1 MGNKMAEYFE
11 DPEFIQNLAY
21 LADVFTT
28 LNELNRSLQGQGI
41 SVIHAC
47 EKLSA
52 FKEKLQLCIRHIK
65 KGNLVNFPS
74 LQETLQESVSLHPPL
89 VSTIAEHL
97 QILSTAFDGY
107 FSCGEIQTCDYWIRN
122 PFKVNMEEI
131 DDNSL
136 YAFIDFMEDLIDMR
150 NNTGIKLEFSDDSLE
165 NFWAS
170 QLETY
175 PVLAK
180 KALTVLVPFAT
191 TYLCETRFSCLV
203 HIKTKSRNRLD
214 SQHNM
219 RVALSTKTPRFDVII
234 NRKQQQ
240 KSH

>member
-1 MGNKMAEYFE
+1 MAKYFE
-11 DPEFIQNLAY
+11 TIEFIQNLAY
-21 LADVFTT
+21 LADVFTA

-52 FKEKLQLCIRHIK
+52 FKEKLQLWIRRVK
-65 KGNLVNFPS
+65 QGNFVNFPS
-74 LQETLQESVSLHPPL
+74 LQEILKESATLHPDL

-107 FSCGEIQTCDYWIRN
+107 FSCGELQTCDYWIRH
-122 PFKVNMEEI
+122 PFKVKLEDI
-131 DDNSL
+131 DNNSD
-136 YAFIDFMEDLIDMR
+136 IMEDIIDMR
-150 NNTGIKLEFSDDSLE
+150 SNTAIQMKFADVSLE
-165 NFWAS
+165 PFWAS

-180 KALTVLVPFAT
+180 KALTVLVSFAT
-191 TYLCETRFSCLV
+191 TYLCETGFSCLV
-203 HIKTKSRNRLD
+203 HIKTKTRNRLD
-214 SQHNM
+214 PQHDI
-219 RVALSTKTPRFDVII
+219 RVARSTKTPRFDVIL
-234 NRKQQQ
+234 NEKQQQ